1 MAINNPYAAYQNN
14 SVNTAS
20 PGELTLMLYN
30 GSLKFIHIAKKA
42 IEEKNIEL
50 KNTNIQKTQA
60 IVNELM
66 VTLNT
71 DLEVSQNLMS
81 LYDYINRRLTE
92 ANIKN
97 DVAILEEVE
106 GLITDFRDTWKQVIQ
121 LNRQKQHAGQGGQA

>member
-1 MAINNPYAAYQNN
+1 MAINNPYATYQNN

-92 ANIKN
+92 ANIKS
-97 DVAILEEVE
+97 DVTILEEVE
-106 GLITDFRDTWKQVIQ
+106 GLITDFRDTWKEVIQ